1 MNYAIELYFDDESS
15 RRIDTIRHLLESN
28 NVTVDIGT
36 LPHISL
42 AGFTDVTDEDGLI
55 GEITN
60 FSKREMNL
68 HLELSSIG
76 IFPTSE
82 SVIFLAP
89 KVTQQLLAFHRD
101 FLQFMSKYSTNL
113 NIYYNDDLWVP
124 HCTLGIHM
132 SDDELINAIRL
143 LKNNNDLPIPVTIKK
158 IGILTFQPNKQVFV
172 TNFFNT

>member
-15 RRIDTIRHLLESN
+15 KRIDSIRHLLESN
-28 NVTVDIGT
+28 NVPVDVGT
-36 LPHISL
+36 IPHISL
-42 AGFTDVTDEDGLI
+42 AIFSDVNENGLI
-55 GEITN
+55 REITN

-68 HLELSSIG
+68 HLELSSLG

-101 FLQFMSKYSTNL
+101 FLQFMSKYSTDL
-113 NIYYNDDLWVP
+113 NVYYNDDLWVP

-158 IGILTFQPNKQVFV
+158 IGILTFPPNKQVFV
-172 TNFFNT
+172 TNFLNA